1 MLAPQSHVIQTI
13 GRSTPASSSPGA
25 DNPAPSSVQRSW
37 VPQTSTDVRPASS
50 GAVLARDKIPVRT
63 VAAGSPANWSRYT
76 YRTRWP
82 ETISKHFGTS
92 AQARQF
98 HGDVFMTATSGE
110 ELAGHA
116 GSGNASPFGPTSY
129 RSGPRLALFT
139 VVAELPSRVEARCH
153 AWEALKRALAEQQEI
168 AYEFDAH
175 ELHVWTGRP
184 ERGERCKCGAR
195 AWS

>member
-1 MLAPQSHVIQTI
+1 
-13 GRSTPASSSPGA
+13 
-25 DNPAPSSVQRSW
+25 
-37 VPQTSTDVRPASS
+37 
-50 GAVLARDKIPVRT
+50 
-63 VAAGSPANWSRYT
+63 
-76 YRTRWP
+76 
-82 ETISKHFGTS
+82 
-92 AQARQF
+92 
-98 HGDVFMTATSGE
+98 MTAASGE

-116 GSGNASPFGPTSY
+116 GGGSAIPFGLGSY

-139 VVAELPSRVEARCH
+139 VVAKLPSRVEARCH
-153 AWEALKRALAEQQEI
+153 DWEALKRALAEQQEI